1 MNGDLRRREPARS
14 DCQVVPSSDR
24 VDQLV
29 KLREWSRQIDIRYY
43 DVLAARRENAGAHGR
58 TLAAI
63 ALEADDP
70 KPGVNTRARI
80 EKGSR
85 TIRRPVVDDQ
95 HLDQLETG
103 EWNLSPGI
111 NSQRL
116 EQDRQPPILVVDRY
130 DDRKSFQD
138 CLAPPQ

>member
-1 MNGDLRRREPARS
+1 MNGDLRRREPPGS

-29 KLREWSRQIDIRYY
+29 ELRKWSRQIDIRYE
-43 DVLAARRENAGAHGR
+43 DVLASRREDAGAHGR
-58 TLAAI
+58 TLATI

-80 EKGSR
+80 EKLLR

-103 EWNLSPGI
+103 EWNLLPGI
-111 NSQRL
+111 DRQRL
-116 EQDRQPPILVVDRY
+116 EQDRQPPILVVDRH
-130 DDRKSFQD
+130 DDRKGFQD
-138 CLAPPQ
+138 CLAPPL